1 MTDLLQT
8 LVIVFL
14 SVRLIMLEDRITRLR
29 NEMSEL
35 RNERVNLARFS
46 AYSMSAPWREW
57 E

>member
-8 LVIVFL
+8 LAIVFL

-35 RNERVNLARFS
+35 RNERVKLARFS
-46 AYSMSAPWREW
+46 AYSVSAPWREW